1 MYALFCYRFFFSF
14 SLAAN
19 MNSFHPQLIS
29 LVSLSTWR
37 TILRQ
42 PATLNIHEWWSLVEV
57 GWKLNSSVRTI
68 IKFFLNNLLFVF
80 RRDTLTSFPID
91 VTLYGLEL
99 VFLLWRKGE
108 FSRFLSSPNMPM
120 GTLDAPPHIPPLAT
134 VLYEVQV
141 LDFLDSVQVDEF
153 MDLSMVRFLCI

>member
-1 MYALFCYRFFFSF
+1 
-14 SLAAN
+14 

-29 LVSLSTWR
+29 LVSLSTL
-37 TILRQ
+37 THHLRQ

-57 GWKLNSSVRTI
+57 GWKLNSSVRMI

-99 VFLLWRKGE
+99 GLLTMKKGE
-108 FSRFLSSPNMPM
+108 FSRFLFKPKYAY
-120 GTLDAPPHIPPLAT
+120 GDLGCPPHIPPLAT